1 MLFFYKLYLKIK
13 KIKLK
18 NILTNVISHLCFI
31 YYLWQHLTL
40 LKRTSQGHNKVI
52 KHKRNMLL
60 LGCDKAENKRENYAR
75 DGKQQTHTHTQ
86 ISCYRVEIII

>member
-1 MLFFYKLYLKIK
+1 
-13 KIKLK
+13 
-18 NILTNVISHLCFI
+18 
-31 YYLWQHLTL
+31 
-40 LKRTSQGHNKVI
+40 
-52 KHKRNMLL
+52 MLL